1 MCAHT
6 QPCPTAAC
14 ESERGCGQFLVGFLA
29 SQSGGKWGA
38 TDEGTTI
45 YCELALPGV
54 AQ

>member
-6 QPCPTAAC
+6 RPCPTAAC
-14 ESERGCGQFLVGFLA
+14 ESERGCGLLLVGSFA
-29 SQSGGKWGA
+29 RQNGGKWGA